1 MRWRDMTWE
10 QIFNIVL
17 GLLQW
22 TIAILSVAGTLVLI
36 GWIVRMVVKKDKPQ

>member
-1 MRWRDMTWE
+1 MSWQ
-10 QIFNIVL
+10 QIFTIVL

>member
-1 MRWRDMTWE
+1 MTGE
-10 QIFNIVL
+10 QIFNILL

-22 TIAILSVAGTLVLI
+22 TIAILSVAGTLALI